1 MHKFGTV
8 VMRELREM
16 LPAMLFF
23 LAAFHLI
30 DATRAAI
37 LRNYHMTAETTMV
50 ATVSALIVAKAILI
64 ADKLPIARRFSSRAV
79 YNVVWRAVLFTAV
92 ALLFRDL
99 EELIPVWLKHGSVA
113 DTVREKAAGSSWL
126 HFGILH
132 VWLFT
137 LVLLY
142 CIGEV
147 LVDFIGRDRVWG
159 LLKGPRPTRPG
170 D

>member
-8 VMRELREM
+8 VMREVREM
-16 LPAMLFF
+16 MPAMLFF
-23 LAAFHLI
+23 LIVFHLI

-37 LRNYHMTAETTMV
+37 FRDYHMTATSTMV

-64 ADKLPIARRFSSRAV
+64 ADKLPIARRFSSRAI
-79 YNVVWRAVLFTAV
+79 YNVAWRALLFTAV

-99 EELIPVWLKHGSVA
+99 EELIPVWFRHGSVEE
-113 DTVREKAAGSSWL
+113 TVREKVASSSWL

-142 CIGEV
+142 CVGEV
-147 LVDFIGRDRVWG
+147 LVDFIGRGRVWG
-159 LLKGPRPTRPG
+159 LLMAPRPARPR